1 MLLGRYLNMENRF
14 NGNEGLFR
22 FFIIIIG
29 NILNFIVTWV
39 VLLTLMAIIA
49 MIITNFFNPSKDHEV
64 VDTSTEITVPEQ
76 SLSVRDILTRFSR
89 GQIEIP
95 PIDYGEDDD
104 INADLSNYD
113 DLVDAQNAIFESQNN
128 LETIKRSELEKAQ
141 EAKEQSVQA
150 ESAVQSDT
158 LES

>member
-1 MLLGRYLNMENRF
+1 MK
-14 NGNEGLFR
+14 
-22 FFIIIIG
+22 IC
-29 NILNFIVTWV
+29 
-39 VLLTLMAIIA
+39 
-49 MIITNFFNPSKDHEV
+49 NFFNPPKDHEV

-128 LETIKRSELEKAQ
+128 LETIKISELEKAQ
-141 EAKEQSVQA
+141 EAKEQSVKA